1 MREELEQIKKE
12 VKEIQEQSLAMESL
26 KDPKKQNKRL
36 FVIILVI
43 LGMWFT
49 TIGYLVYI
57 LTDIDTENTEVTQDT
72 NSGNNNFI
80 GNDGDITDG
89 KTENPKTETMEMVD
103 WYIRLVQFGCGAP
116 IWQIYLKWY
125 N

>member
-57 LTDIDTENTEVTQDT
+57 LTDFDTENTEVTQDT

-89 KTENPKTETMEMVD
+89 KTENTKTETMEMVD
-103 WYIRLVQFGCGAP
+103 
-116 IWQIYLKWY
+116 
-125 N
+125 